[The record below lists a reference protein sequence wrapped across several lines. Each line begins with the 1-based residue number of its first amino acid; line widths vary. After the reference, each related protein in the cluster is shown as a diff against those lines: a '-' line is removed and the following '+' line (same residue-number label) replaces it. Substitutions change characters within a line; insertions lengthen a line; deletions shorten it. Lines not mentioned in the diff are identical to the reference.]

1 MSYSVAKPPG
11 SFPASA
17 YKAKTKLKLPVLLTG
32 HGVATGFAAPVISTQ
47 GTVGRSKN
55 RPALFFASP
64 MADGVN
70 SVAALLYATLDPAPE
85 KRQAAE
91 AGLAAGALQQGY
103 ALALTQAM
111 LAPDLPPGLKQAA
124 ALALKLFV
132 KVRALRS
139 GVAGRR
145 RA

>member
-1 MSYSVAKPPG
+1 
-11 SFPASA
+11 
-17 YKAKTKLKLPVLLTG
+17 
-32 HGVATGFAAPVISTQ
+32 
-47 GTVGRSKN
+47 
-55 RPALFFASP
+55 